1 MNGKHWKKLLSIVV
15 VCTMVLGLCPNISVY
30 AKEVGTRN
38 TSIYIGEAGKIDDSD
53 EAPSYYRVN
62 DGGELVTGTA
72 ENYNLYY
79 NSATKTMTL
88 NNFVLVNDNEWAAIA
103 ADCDLNLILKGVNK
117 VTSSKDCAIYIKGN
131 VTITGDGS
139 LEAVSTCNEVT
150 AENGE
155 KYIPSAMTVEGSDF
169 SNSSTLI
176 LSSKNPDVDLT
187 MWNASVRTVKNT
199 GHVTGRF
206 AAGEGDGYIAGT
218 NMVPCDTEY
227 GAPTDHAYIG
237 KAYYFTTDE
246 FYPNNLVGSMNEGD
260 WRVVGKYDENGNPL
274 PSKIWYQY
282 IYVNKYGAVMTED
295 FHDPIQYLVYD
306 DNPAAMLTDKDIAA
320 VADGNTYTFNADLYA
335 VWFSNGNV
343 TVNGNVILDCSC
355 FEGAITKVD
364 DETRTQY
371 ERDEAGKIKFRT
383 DSTGASITI
392 NGNTG
397 FLSLNDSYKG
407 DVTVNGDV
415 NGSARYDDVNVLDG
429 YEPTEYIYAAI
440 PNAGKVMERGRIL
453 VDRKALE
460 GYKGQAVYQDAF
472 YTLTEKTVSGETV
485 RGTTAAVNGDSLVVD
500 VSADGIT
507 DQTYPLVRSADSTT
521 TTELKALL
529 TNQDSKLTAMDISLI
544 EDNTKEIEPSKS
556 VNLYI
561 NDLSGYNRPAL
572 FHVKDDGTIEKLFVA
587 SENTFGGNIVCSTN
601 SFSTYFIAENQELKN
616 SGCEHTHTEIRN
628 VKAATC
634 TETGYTGDT
643 YCKDCGVK
651 IKSGTVLPAKGHTWD
666 AGVVTQEPT
675 ETAEGIKTYTCS
687 VCGMT
692 KTETIPK
699 KEAVKPQPLK
709 KGDVIKVGKAYY
721 KVTDVKKKE
730 VAYKAPSNK
739 NVTTVSILDTVSIG
753 GVTYKVTSIAGN
765 AFANN
770 TKLTK
775 AAIGSNV
782 KTIGKKA
789 FYKCTK
795 LKTVTIGKNAT
806 TIGSNAF
813 CGCSKLTTVR
823 MGSKVT
829 TVSDKAFY
837 KCTSLTNITIPSKVK
852 KIGKQAFY
860 GDKKLKTIT
869 IKTTMLTSKNVGS
882 SAFKGIYAKA
892 TIKVPKSKLTSYKK
906 ILKAKGVS
914 SKANITK

>member
-30 AKEVGTRN
+30 AEEVGTRN

-88 NNFVLVNDNEWAAIA
+88 NNFAIDNDNKCAAIA
-103 ADCDLNLILKGVNK
+103 ADCDLNLILKGMNK
-117 VTSSKDCAIYIKGN
+117 VTSSKNCAIYIKGN

-155 KYIPSAMTVEGSDF
+155 KYIPSAMTVDGSSF

-176 LSSKNPDVDLT
+176 LSSNNPEFDLT
-187 MWNASVRTVKNT
+187 MWKASVSTVKNT

-206 AAGEGDGYIAGT
+206 AAGKGDGYIAGT

-472 YTLTEKTVSGETV
+472 YTLTEKTVSGENV

-587 SENTFGGNIVCSTN
+587 SEDTFGGNIVCSTN
-601 SFSTYFIAENQELKN
+601 SFSTYFIAEDQELKN

-651 IKSGTVLPAKGHTWD
+651 TKSGTVLPAKGHTWD

-795 LKTVTIGKNAT
+795 LKTVTIGKNVT

>member
-30 AKEVGTRN
+30 AEEVGTRN

-88 NNFVLVNDNEWAAIA
+88 NNFAIDNDNERAAIA
-103 ADCDLNLILKGVNK
+103 ANCDLNLILKGVNK

-155 KYIPSAMTVEGSDF
+155 KYIPSAMTVEGSSF

-355 FEGAITKVD
+355 FEDAITKVD

-371 ERDEAGKIKFRT
+371 ERDEAGNIKFRT

-415 NGSARYDDVNVLDG
+415 NGSARYDDVNVSDG
-429 YEPTEYIYAAI
+429 YAPTEYIYAAI

-472 YTLTEKTVSGETV
+472 YTLTEKTVSGENV

-507 DQTYPLVRSADSTT
+507 EQTYPLVRSADSTT

-544 EDNTKEIEPSKS
+544 EDNTKQIEPSKS

-587 SENTFGGNIVCSTN
+587 SEDTFGGNIVCSTN
-601 SFSTYFIAENQELKN
+601 SFSTYFIAEDQELKN

-651 IKSGTVLPAKGHTWD
+651 TKSGTVLPAKGHTWD

-709 KGDVIKVGKAYY
+709 KGDVVKVGKAYY

-775 AAIGSNV
+775 ATIGSNV

-795 LKTVTIGKNAT
+795 LKTVTIGKNVT

-914 SKANITK
+914 SKANISK

>member
-30 AKEVGTRN
+30 AKEKN
-38 TSIYIGEAGKIDDSD
+38 TSISIKSDGKIDGIEETLSYFEID
-53 EAPSYYRVN
+53 EN
-62 DGGELVTGTA
+62 GELKDGT
-72 ENYNLYY
+72 ESNYNLHYD
-79 NSATKTMTL
+79 SATKTMTL

-103 ADCDLNLILKGVNK
+103 ADCDLNLILKGMNK
-117 VTSSKDCAIYIKGN
+117 VTSSKNCAIYIKGN

-155 KYIPSAMTVEGSDF
+155 KYIPSAMTVDGSSF

-176 LSSKNPDVDLT
+176 LSSNNPEFDLT
-187 MWNASVRTVKNT
+187 MWKASVSTVKNT

-206 AAGEGDGYIAGT
+206 AAGKGDGYIAGT

-472 YTLTEKTVSGETV
+472 YTLTEKTVSGENV

-521 TTELKALL
+521 ITQLKALL

-587 SENTFGGNIVCSTN
+587 SEDTFGGNIVCSTN
-601 SFSTYFIAENQELKN
+601 SFSTYFIAEDQELKN

-651 IKSGTVLPAKGHTWD
+651 TKSGTVLPAKGHTWD

-795 LKTVTIGKNAT
+795 LKTVTIGKNVT

>member
-1 MNGKHWKKLLSIVV
+1 M
-15 VCTMVLGLCPNISVY
+15 
-30 AKEVGTRN
+30 
-38 TSIYIGEAGKIDDSD
+38 
-53 EAPSYYRVN
+53 
-62 DGGELVTGTA
+62 
-72 ENYNLYY
+72 
-79 NSATKTMTL
+79 
-88 NNFVLVNDNEWAAIA
+88 
-103 ADCDLNLILKGVNK
+103 
-117 VTSSKDCAIYIKGN
+117 
-131 VTITGDGS
+131 
-139 LEAVSTCNEVT
+139 
-150 AENGE
+150 
-155 KYIPSAMTVEGSDF
+155 
-169 SNSSTLI
+169 
-176 LSSKNPDVDLT
+176 
-187 MWNASVRTVKNT
+187 
-199 GHVTGRF
+199 
-206 AAGEGDGYIAGT
+206 
-218 NMVPCDTEY
+218 
-227 GAPTDHAYIG
+227 
-237 KAYYFTTDE
+237 
-246 FYPNNLVGSMNEGD
+246 
-260 WRVVGKYDENGNPL
+260 
-274 PSKIWYQY
+274 
-282 IYVNKYGAVMTED
+282 
-295 FHDPIQYLVYD
+295 
-306 DNPAAMLTDKDIAA
+306 
-320 VADGNTYTFNADLYA
+320 
-335 VWFSNGNV
+335 
-343 TVNGNVILDCSC
+343 
-355 FEGAITKVD
+355 
-364 DETRTQY
+364 
-371 ERDEAGKIKFRT
+371 
-383 DSTGASITI
+383 
-392 NGNTG
+392 
-397 FLSLNDSYKG
+397 
-407 DVTVNGDV
+407 
-415 NGSARYDDVNVLDG
+415 
-429 YEPTEYIYAAI
+429 
-440 PNAGKVMERGRIL
+440 
-453 VDRKALE
+453 
-460 GYKGQAVYQDAF
+460 
-472 YTLTEKTVSGETV
+472 
-485 RGTTAAVNGDSLVVD
+485 D

-587 SENTFGGNIVCSTN
+587 SEDTFGGNIVCSTN
-601 SFSTYFIAENQELKN
+601 SFSTYFIAEDQELKN

-651 IKSGTVLPAKGHTWD
+651 TKSGTVLPAKGHTWD

-709 KGDVIKVGKAYY
+709 KGDVVKVGKAYY

-775 AAIGSNV
+775 ATIGSNV

-795 LKTVTIGKNAT
+795 LKTVTIGKNVT

-813 CGCSKLTTVR
+813 CGCNKLTMVR

>member
-721 KVTDVKKKE
+721 KVTDVKRKK
-730 VAYKAPSNK
+730 
-739 NVTTVSILDTVSIG
+739 LH
-753 GVTYKVTSIAGN
+753 
-765 AFANN
+765 
-770 TKLTK
+770 TKLLLTK
-775 AAIGSNV
+775 
-782 KTIGKKA
+782 
-789 FYKCTK
+789 
-795 LKTVTIGKNAT
+795 
-806 TIGSNAF
+806 
-813 CGCSKLTTVR
+813 
-823 MGSKVT
+823 M
-829 TVSDKAFY
+829 
-837 KCTSLTNITIPSKVK
+837 
-852 KIGKQAFY
+852 
-860 GDKKLKTIT
+860 
-869 IKTTMLTSKNVGS
+869 
-882 SAFKGIYAKA
+882 
-892 TIKVPKSKLTSYKK
+892 
-906 ILKAKGVS
+906 
-914 SKANITK
+914 

>member
-30 AKEVGTRN
+30 AEEVGTRN
-38 TSIYIGEAGKIDDSD
+38 TSIYIGKTGKIDDID

-88 NNFVLVNDNEWAAIA
+88 NNFVLVNDKKCAAIA
-103 ADCDLNLILKGVNK
+103 TECDLNLILKGVNK
-117 VTSSKDCAIYIKGN
+117 VTSSKDCAIYINGN

-150 AENGE
+150 AEKGE
-155 KYIPSAMTVEGSDF
+155 KYIPSAMTVDGSSF

-176 LSSKNPDVDLT
+176 LSSNNPEFDLT
-187 MWNASVRTVKNT
+187 MWKASVRTVKNT

-295 FHDPIQYLVYD
+295 FHDPVQYLVYD

-371 ERDEAGKIKFRT
+371 ERDEAGNIKFRT

-415 NGSARYDDVNVLDG
+415 NGSARYDDVNVSDG

-472 YTLTEKTVSGETV
+472 YTLTEKTVSGENV

-587 SENTFGGNIVCSTN
+587 SEDTFGGNIVCSTN
-601 SFSTYFIAENQELKN
+601 SFSTYFIAEDQELKN

-651 IKSGTVLPAKGHTWD
+651 TKSGTVLPAKGHTWD

-687 VCGMT
+687 MCGMT

-709 KGDVIKVGKAYY
+709 KGDVVKVGKAYY
-721 KVTDVKKKE
+721 KVIDVKKKE

-795 LKTVTIGKNAT
+795 LKTVTIGKNVT
-806 TIGSNAF
+806 TIGCNAF
-813 CGCSKLTTVR
+813 CGCNKLTTVR